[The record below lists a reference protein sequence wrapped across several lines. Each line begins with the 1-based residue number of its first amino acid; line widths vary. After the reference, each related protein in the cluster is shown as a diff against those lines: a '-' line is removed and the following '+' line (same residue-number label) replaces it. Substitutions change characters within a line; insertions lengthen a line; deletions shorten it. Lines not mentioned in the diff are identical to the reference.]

1 MIYLKNMEK
10 SEEALIEKL
19 YTEAFPE
26 VERKPFSMLLRLR
39 KKNKA
44 DLWVI
49 HDSHTEEAVGL
60 AFMLLYRNQVLF
72 DYFAIM
78 KEHRSKGYGKSVLEA
93 LADKYA
99 GKALFGEVEP
109 LDVEAD
115 NYEQRV
121 RRMNFYM
128 ENGFHQT
135 GIYVNLFG
143 CVLQLIYMGET
154 AVTYEEYIK
163 FLKHAFGLFGPY
175 IISKNVSLVKITQ
188 EGK

>member
-1 MIYLKNMEK
+1 MIYLRNMEK
-10 SEEALIEKL
+10 SEEALIQKL

-39 KKNKA
+39 KKKKA

-49 HDSHTEEAVGL
+49 HDTHTKEVVGL
-60 AFMLLYRNQVLF
+60 AFMLLYKNQVLF

-78 KEHRSKGYGKSVLEA
+78 KEHRSIGYGKEVLKA

-99 GKALFGEVEP
+99 GKVLFGEVEP
-109 LDVEAD
+109 LDANAD

-121 RRMNFYM
+121 RRMKFYM
-128 ENGFHQT
+128 ENGFHKT

-154 AVTYEEYIK
+154 AITYEEYIA
-163 FLKHAFGLFGPY
+163 FLKHAFGLFGPL
-175 IISKNVSLVKITQ
+175 IINKNVRLVKIT
-188 EGK
+188 EEEN